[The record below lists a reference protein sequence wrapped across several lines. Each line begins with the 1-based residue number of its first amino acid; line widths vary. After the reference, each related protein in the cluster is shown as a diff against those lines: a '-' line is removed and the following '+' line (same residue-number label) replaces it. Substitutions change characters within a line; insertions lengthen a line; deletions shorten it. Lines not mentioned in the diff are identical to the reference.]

1 MVGPSTHFTGEKTE
15 AQRGIVVCP
24 RSHSYLR
31 AGRPVSPALEGAPW
45 KTEKSPAFRLISPA
59 TWKNPPPAPCAQTL
73 VPGHLQKLG
82 HLVSPEIQ
90 REEGQGKG
98 CKAKDW
104 GRMEDLAEVKAKHL
118 AIYVAKVLARRK
130 KKKVQLVS
138 PDKFLQLKLEDPPPP
153 NSFDF
158 GKPD

>member
-130 KKKVQLVS
+130 KKSTTSFSRQVS
-138 PDKFLQLKLEDPPPP
+138 SAKIRGSPP
-153 NSFDF
+153 
-158 GKPD
+158 